1 MQSSEIDKLQI
12 EISGHGSRWW
22 QSILQMDQLKQ
33 LNKVESPIL
42 LLQSEKDH
50 SVSVKSTDKIID
62 LLIEN
67 GKKNTSL

>member
-22 QSILQMDQLKQ
+22 RSILQMDQ
-33 LNKVESPIL
+33 LNKVESPIP
-42 LLQSEKDH
+42 LLQSEKDQ